1 MAFQIAPPENFN
13 FSSPDEWPHWI
24 KRFERYRQASALSDK
39 AETSQVNALVY
50 AMGYQAEDI
59 LTSFRLSEGDAK
71 KYGIVKDKFE
81 GHFVKRRNKI
91 YERARFNQRKQ
102 LPGEPADKFITSLY
116 CLVEHCGYG
125 ELQDEMI
132 RDRIVVGLHDATL
145 SEKLQLELELTL
157 ESAIAKVRQAELIR
171 KQQPVVRGDK
181 PNIESV
187 ISRKQIHSTRGT
199 RDPSRLPTRNAPDKR
214 RDLESC
220 TRCGKVPGH
229 NPQHCPA
236 KQATCH
242 KCQKKGHFQKM
253 CKTKK
258 VEAVSTERNSEQVFL
273 GAIESFSGK
282 A

>member
-13 FSSPDEWPHWI
+13 FSSPDEWPRWI
-24 KRFERYRQASALSDK
+24 KRFERYRQASGLSDK

-71 KYGIVKDKFE
+71 KYGIVKGKFE

-91 YERARFNQRKQ
+91 YERARFNQGKQ
-102 LPGEPADKFITSLY
+102 LPGEPADEFITSLY

-145 SEKLQLELELTL
+145 SEKLQLEPELTL

-171 KQQPVVRGDK
+171 KQQPVVRGDEPIK
-181 PNIESV
+181 
-187 ISRKQIHSTRGT
+187 H
-199 RDPSRLPTRNAPDKR
+199 
-214 RDLESC
+214 
-220 TRCGKVPGH
+220 
-229 NPQHCPA
+229 
-236 KQATCH
+236 
-242 KCQKKGHFQKM
+242 
-253 CKTKK
+253 
-258 VEAVSTERNSEQVFL
+258 
-273 GAIESFSGK
+273 
-282 A
+282 